1 MVMALP
7 KFSLDAEILGQERM
21 AEAVYRMQVHCP
33 EIAEAAQ
40 PGNFVQMRLLGGEI
54 FLRRPF
60 GIADADA
67 GKGTLT
73 FLYRVL
79 GRGTA
84 AFSGLCPGDRVNL
97 LGPLGQGFCRDLE
110 HPLIVGGGMG
120 LSPLLFYAKS
130 MGKKA
135 DVLMGGKH
143 ASEMF
148 WTKLFEPY
156 VQEIH
161 VTTDDGSMGTKGF
174 AVSLLPEL
182 LETKKYDAVIV
193 CGPEIMMQKAADLSR
208 AAGIPCQVSLEK
220 RMACGLG
227 ACLSC
232 SVDAADGTRKKV
244 CKDGPVF
251 WAEEVFP

>member
-1 MVMALP
+1 
-7 KFSLDAEILGQERM
+7 
-21 AEAVYRMQVHCP
+21 
-33 EIAEAAQ
+33 
-40 PGNFVQMRLLGGEI
+40 
-54 FLRRPF
+54 
-60 GIADADA
+60 
-67 GKGTLT
+67 
-73 FLYRVL
+73 
-79 GRGTA
+79 
-84 AFSGLCPGDRVNL
+84 
-97 LGPLGQGFCRDLE
+97 
-110 HPLIVGGGMG
+110 MG

-148 WTKLFEPY
+148 WTKLVELY
-156 VQEIH
+156 AREIY

-182 LETKKYDAVIV
+182 LETKNYDAVMA
-193 CGPEIMMQKAADLSR
+193 CGPDIMMQKAAELSK
-208 AAGIPCQVSLEK
+208 AAGVPCQVSLEK

-232 SVDAADGTRKKV
+232 SIDTAGGMRKKV

-251 WAEEVFP
+251 WAEEVFL

>member
-1 MVMALP
+1 MVLP

-21 AEAVYRMQVHCP
+21 AEAVYRMTVHCP
-33 EIAEAAQ
+33 EIAEVAQ

-73 FLYRVL
+73 FMYRVL

-84 AFSGLCPGDRVNL
+84 AFSCLRPGESVNV
-97 LGPLGQGFCRDLE
+97 LGPLGKGFCMDVER
-110 HPLIVGGGMG
+110 PLIVGGGMG

-148 WTKLFEPY
+148 WTKLFELY
-156 VQEIH
+156 AREIY

-182 LETKKYDAVIV
+182 LETKNYDAVMA
-193 CGPEIMMQKAADLSR
+193 CGPDIMMQKAAELSK
-208 AAGIPCQVSLEK
+208 AAGVPCQVSLEK

-232 SVDAADGTRKKV
+232 SIDTAGGMRKKV

-251 WAEEVFP
+251 WAEEVFL